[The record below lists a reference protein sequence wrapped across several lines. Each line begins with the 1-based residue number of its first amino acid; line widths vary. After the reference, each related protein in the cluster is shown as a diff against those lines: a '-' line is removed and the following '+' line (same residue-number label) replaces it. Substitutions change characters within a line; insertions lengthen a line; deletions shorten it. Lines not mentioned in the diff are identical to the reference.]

1 MEGVEGGA
9 VAAVSEASIIFRS
22 GRQTVK
28 ARLEVADVKAW
39 VYNTSTIPPG
49 RWPSRGSVRVGEIN
63 PGLAMVR
70 SKPPH
75 DVCASKRNTPR
86 LAPKAWTRFR
96 LPECHGLLVVIILR
110 LGGPKRRRHVQH
122 QARDRSA
129 PYPVSLY
136 YNSQYCKTQI
146 ISSQIKNSYSAAV
159 VCLVVEI
166 FLSCLY
172 LPSSTYLRHTHPHGG
187 AIIT

>member
-63 PGLAMVR
+63 PGLDSSMVR

-75 DVCASKRNTPR
+75 DVCASKLNTPR

-96 LPECHGLLVVIILR
+96 LPECHGLLVVIILSSVGQNEGVTCR
-110 LGGPKRRRHVQH
+110 PS
-122 QARDRSA
+122 ARQER
-129 PYPVSLY
+129 
-136 YNSQYCKTQI
+136 T
-146 ISSQIKNSYSAAV
+146 
-159 VCLVVEI
+159 
-166 FLSCLY
+166 
-172 LPSSTYLRHTHPHGG
+172 LPSIPLLQLSIL
-187 AIIT
+187 